1 VQCRTSTP
9 CRSRCGI
16 VIRLDLAFVC
26 QAFADVFVLQVYSS
40 IRASVQPF
48 VTGRDVC
55 VVACGETESGKTY
68 TMFGSSDAPG
78 VVLQAIKDSV
88 SSIGASGAKLRDVN
102 LAVSMLDLTSDTF
115 VDLLADSS
123 DRGLAIDTHLN
134 ENVCFC
140 PSFCSVNL
148 SGV

>member
-1 VQCRTSTP
+1 
-9 CRSRCGI
+9 
-16 VIRLDLAFVC
+16 
-26 QAFADVFVLQVYSS
+26 VYSS

-55 VVACGETESGKTY
+55 VVACGETKSGKTY